1 MDPKQLALE
10 HFEKVIALV
19 AAGWLVMAMA
29 NYTSSPKELGL
40 KDELQTKIDNINDYV
55 AKHEPVKPKVPDWE
69 ARVKKS
75 LGAEGAPEP
84 QEFPGWVMHR
94 RPNVVYKWKTV
105 VFDQEPV
112 HTPPTDLSLRPERG
126 RITVT
131 WSPSNQNALV
141 TVTKY
146 EVLRKVNDEKYA
158 VVGEV
163 EGETAEFADVNVN
176 PRSRYWYK
184 VRATAELDKEH
195 PVVRKMIGRGVI
207 KELKKELTVME
218 SEESGPVKTP
228 RTTIVI
234 PTMVRMPTDDEII
247 EMGKQNKDAS
257 PKVTLKVYKWDAD
270 EKDEWASHTYYNIE
284 VGQEI
289 GAKERKKDFSTGG
302 KLKSARIDKRPH
314 PTIKGHTIPC
324 YVIEIVYPDKSV
336 ETFNS
341 VDRAPELKGVK

>member
-228 RTTIVI
+228 RTTIATVCVCSSCRRSSRSSATWAPSRMVPLSSPALRI
-234 PTMVRMPTDDEII
+234 LRSGASTSSMDSRTTVCVSWLLTAASRNSSVAYLESFCTMR
-247 EMGKQNKDAS
+247 
-257 PKVTLKVYKWDAD
+257 
-270 EKDEWASHTYYNIE
+270 
-284 VGQEI
+284 
-289 GAKERKKDFSTGG
+289 
-302 KLKSARIDKRPH
+302 SA
-314 PTIKGHTIPC
+314 
-324 YVIEIVYPDKSV
+324 
-336 ETFNS
+336 F
-341 VDRAPELKGVK
+341 